1 MSLKKEEGDACCIAL
16 LHYEKENM
24 GSFRKLTCLLFEMVI

>member
-1 MSLKKEEGDACCIAL
+1 MRNSIFIKEEGDARLSIAL

-24 GSFRKLTCLLFEMVI
+24 GSFR